1 MQFEPVEFMTATDDN
16 TARMTL
22 RIAGVYQEIRD
33 IWAKRLDKYFTQ
45 IESLID
51 GQWLETEDILGIIKE
66 SRLASREALDGLG
79 SDLSSE
85 LVHASNGIV
94 ARYEAMRSSLV
105 EEIVDLRNE
114 ISNLTSGDENSLRRE
129 NIALKDAVFSVPEF
143 KLLQVIQK
151 HRRTT
156 YDQLCNETSQ
166 KKSVIRKLVKALM
179 SRGYINIDK
188 KARPHAIVYLFAPW
202 NQMNSDDQQILD
214 QQQSSP
220 YLRAQAE
227 HR

>member
-1 MQFEPVEFMTATDDN
+1 
-16 TARMTL
+16 
-22 RIAGVYQEIRD
+22 
-33 IWAKRLDKYFTQ
+33 AKRLDKYYTQ

-51 GQWLETEDILGIIKE
+51 GQWLETEDILGIIRE

-85 LVHASNGIV
+85 LVHASNGVV

-129 NIALKDAVFSVPEF
+129 NIALKGAVFSVPEF

-156 YDQLCNETSQ
+156 YDLLSNETSQ
-166 KKSVIRKLVKALM
+166 KKSVIRKLVKELM
-179 SRGYINIDK
+179 TRGYVHIDK
-188 KARPHAIVYLFAPW
+188 KARPHAIVYLSAPW
-202 NQMNSDDQQILD
+202 SQMNSDSQQVLD
-214 QQQSSP
+214 QEQPSH
-220 YLRAQAE
+220 YLHAQVE
-227 HR
+227 HQ